1 VYTPSEVTVAVCIRC
16 GAIKRGALTPC
27 PECGFEPR
35 EKEEKAQ
42 SMALI
47 DRFLSKEDLSAISER
62 IKSGQPVSYPGEL
75 MQGFADALEDNLT
88 DATLIRT
95 VLERDGDIRVTLAQD
110 GIRGCQLVESHRW
123 DLVVT
128 DFNLPGRDGIEVITA
143 SKTNQPNTPIISTS
157 AYSAKV

>member
-1 VYTPSEVTVAVCIRC
+1 VTVAVCIRC

-42 SMALI
+42 SMVLI

-75 MQGFADALEDNLT
+75 MQGFADALEDNLDEVKLST
-88 DATLIRT
+88 PVKVGCSLGAAAILVILAGVIW
-95 VLERDGDIRVTLAQD
+95 VLVRAIL
-110 GIRGCQLVESHRW
+110 
-123 DLVVT
+123 
-128 DFNLPGRDGIEVITA
+128 
-143 SKTNQPNTPIISTS
+143 
-157 AYSAKV
+157 